1 VKSGAPGR
9 TALHRRLDV
18 ALATVATGLGLAGCG
33 GGGSG
38 EPRVQAVSGSTQAGF
53 AGNYAGTPV
62 VVRVVDESGDAV
74 GGTTV
79 TFTVTGGNGV
89 LAGGSAVTN
98 ASGEAALGSWRFG
111 TGASQQVT
119 ATALGAS
126 TTFDATTTPVPASAF
141 SIEVRFPGPPPSA
154 AVQAALAASA
164 NRWRQV
170 IVGDLPDIVLSG
182 NDRVG
187 PIEINTGIPNV
198 GTITCVPRLENQT
211 IDDMVIYADIRPID
225 GTTGSN
231 ILGFALP
238 VVGRDDFTTV
248 AGCMV
253 FDEANLAQLDADGR
267 LGDLVLHEMAHV
279 IGFGTIWGDN
289 GLLVGGCSPG
299 LPEPYFT
306 GSSARQAFTG
316 SLTSAFTGS
325 IVPVEG
331 NGSCNGGTRDSHWRE
346 TVFDDELMTGFIEI
360 SGPNLLS
367 AVTAASLR
375 DIRYEV
381 NDAAADDFSMLR
393 TGAAAARTAGTRV
406 ELVEPR
412 IQHRPHIVDPRGRRL
427 R

>member
-1 VKSGAPGR
+1 MGI
-9 TALHRRLDV
+9 
-18 ALATVATGLGLAGCG
+18 AGCG

-38 EPRVQAVSGSTQAGF
+38 EPRLEPVSGRDQAGF
-53 AGNYAGTPV
+53 EGNYAGTPI

-79 TFTVTGGNGV
+79 TFTVTGGGGV
-89 LAGGSAVTN
+89 LSAGSAITN
-98 ASGEAALGSWRFG
+98 ASGEAAVGSWRFG

-126 TTFDATTTPVPASAF
+126 TTFDATTTAAPASAF
-141 SIEVRFPGPPPSA
+141 SIEIRFPGPPPSA
-154 AVQAALAASA
+154 AVQAALTASA

-187 PIEINTGIPNV
+187 PIEINTGIPSV

-238 VVGRDDFTTV
+238 VVGRNDFTTV

-253 FDEANLAQLDADGR
+253 FDEANLALLDADGR

-289 GLLVGGCSPG
+289 RLLVGGCSPG
-299 LPEPYFT
+299 LPEPYFL
-306 GSSARQAFTG
+306 GPSARQAFTG
-316 SLTSAFTGS
+316 GLSSAFSGS

-346 TVFDDELMTGFIEI
+346 TVFNDELMTGFIEI
-360 SGPNLLS
+360 SGANPLS
-367 AVTAASLR
+367 AITAASLR
-375 DIRYEV
+375 DIRYVV
-381 NDAAADDFSMLR
+381 NDAAADDFSLLR
-393 TGAAAARTAGTRV
+393 TDAAAARAPGSRV

-412 IQHRPHIVDPRGRRL
+412 VDFRPRIVDTRGRPL